1 MGTQPDRNAS
11 GGKWNG
17 TAWSVLI
24 HGAVLVAI
32 VGFLRMPVKL
42 AVYRLPGTRN
52 GLQSLTYYTLGSTQ
66 AARSDLPAKAVAQKP
81 VSATHSAVALPKMDI
96 ASSASTE
103 RGVGGLGQSGLGDG
117 DITIALEKNFPYPT
131 PSLATLPPGFA
142 GDVILD
148 AVIDEHGK
156 VAQLTL
162 VQGVGAPIDQEVMQ
176 TVNQW
181 TYVPAMKNG
190 VAVASVQELHFH
202 YERRG

>member
-1 MGTQPDRNAS
+1 MGTQPDGNAF
-11 GGKWNG
+11 GWNWNG
-17 TAWSVLI
+17 TAWSVVV
-24 HGAVLVAI
+24 HAVALVAI
-32 VGFLRMPVKL
+32 AAFLRGPKL

-52 GLQSLTYYTLGSTQ
+52 GLQSLTYYTLGSAQTSQ
-66 AARSDLPAKAVAQKP
+66 NDIKATSTKQKP
-81 VSATHSAVALPKMDI
+81 ASVTHSPIAAPRIDTASA
-96 ASSASTE
+96 ASSE
-103 RGVGGLGQSGLGDG
+103 RGAGGLGQSGLGDG
-117 DITIALEKNFPYPT
+117 DITIALEKFFPSPT
-131 PSLATLPPGFA
+131 PSLSALPPGFA

-162 VQGVGAPIDQEVMQ
+162 LHGVGAPIDEEVMQ

-190 VAVASVQELHFH
+190 VAVASMQEIHFH

>member
-1 MGTQPDRNAS
+1 METEPDGKSS
-11 GGKWNG
+11 GGRWKG
-17 TAWSVLI
+17 AAWSVAT
-24 HGAVLVAI
+24 HGVVLLAI
-32 VGFLRMPVKL
+32 AGFLRLPVKV

-52 GLQSLTYYTLGSTQ
+52 GLQSLTYFTLGSAQ
-66 AARSDLPAKAVAQKP
+66 ASKSDIPVVSDKQKAVTVAHSTMAASTTE
-81 VSATHSAVALPKMDI
+81 VASAPN
-96 ASSASTE
+96 TE
-103 RGVGGLGQSGLGDG
+103 RGAGGLGQSGLGDG
-117 DITIALEKNFPYPT
+117 DITIALEKYFPSPA
-131 PSLATLPPGFA
+131 PSLSVLPPGFA

-162 VQGVGAPIDQEVMQ
+162 LQGVGAPIDDEVMR

>member
-1 MGTQPDRNAS
+1 
-11 GGKWNG
+11 
-17 TAWSVLI
+17 VVV

-32 VGFLRMPVKL
+32 VGFLRMPVKV
-42 AVYRLPGTRN
+42 AVYRLPGTRD

-66 AARSDLPAKAVAQKP
+66 ATRSDLPAKAVKQKP
-81 VSATHSAVALPKMDI
+81 ESATHSAVAAPKTDI
-96 ASSASTE
+96 ASAPSTE

-117 DITIALEKNFPYPT
+117 DITIALEKHFPYPT

-142 GDVILD
+142 GDVVLD

-162 VQGVGAPIDQEVMQ
+162 VQGVGAPIDEEVIA

>member
-1 MGTQPDRNAS
+1 M
-11 GGKWNG
+11 
-17 TAWSVLI
+17 LI
-24 HGAVLVAI
+24 HVVVLVAI

-42 AVYRLPGTRN
+42 AVYRLPGTRD
-52 GLQSLTYYTLGSTQ
+52 GLQSLTYYTLGSAQ
-66 AARSDLPAKAVAQKP
+66 ASQSDIPA
-81 VSATHSAVALPKMDI
+81 VSAKQKVASVTHSALAAPTTDA
-96 ASSASTE
+96 ASAPSTE
-103 RGVGGLGQSGLGDG
+103 RGAGGLGQSGLGDG
-117 DITIALEKNFPYPT
+117 DITIALEKYFPYPT
-131 PSLATLPPGFA
+131 PSLSALPAGFA

-148 AVIDEHGK
+148 AVIDEHGR

-162 VQGVGAPIDQEVMQ
+162 LHGVGAPIDEEVMQ